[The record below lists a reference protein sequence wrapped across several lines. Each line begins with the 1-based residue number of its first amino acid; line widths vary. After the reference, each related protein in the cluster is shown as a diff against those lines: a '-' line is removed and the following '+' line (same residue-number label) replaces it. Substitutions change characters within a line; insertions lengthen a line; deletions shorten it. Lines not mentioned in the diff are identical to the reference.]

1 MAVITLKVSEGEKCY
16 KPIEVANGGIE

>member
-16 KPIEVANGGIE
+16 KPIKVANEGIE

>member
-16 KPIEVANGGIE
+16 KPIKVANGGIG